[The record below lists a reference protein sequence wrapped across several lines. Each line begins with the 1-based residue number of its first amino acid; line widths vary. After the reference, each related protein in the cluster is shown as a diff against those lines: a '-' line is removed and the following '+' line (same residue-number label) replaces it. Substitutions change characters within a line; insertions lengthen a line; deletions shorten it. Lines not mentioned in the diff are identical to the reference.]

1 MNFQN
6 NGVDLFRRKILLNRV
21 PNMDESQ
28 FMHILS
34 KNYNK
39 FYRLLDYNNFN
50 PCTLLQTTVTRTIIQ
65 NFINLKRT

>member
-50 PCTLLQTTVTRTIIQ
+50 HCTSLQATAVITRIQ